1 MRSLLVALIIM
12 FGLHVANAQFI
23 SASEYKIKAVFLYN
37 FTHFV
42 ELPPQSFDD
51 LYSPLI
57 IGIIGG
63 DPFGPFIDEAV
74 ADERV
79 KTHIIKVKRY
89 ADISEMEKCNI
100 LYINEQDPEAIRHIL
115 STVADK
121 SILTVSDTP
130 NFIRWGGLIRF
141 YTENNN
147 IRLEINNTAARR
159 KEITISSKLLRVA
172 TVQ

>member
-1 MRSLLVALIIM
+1 MRSFLLTLICLCGWL
-12 FGLHVANAQFI
+12 GLAAQVY

-42 ELPPQSFDD
+42 EWPPQSFDSD
-51 LYSPLI
+51 YSSFV

-63 DPFGPFIDEAV
+63 DPFGPLIDEAV
-74 ADERV
+74 AGERI
-79 KTHIIKVKRY
+79 KTHIIKVERY
-89 ADISEMEKCNI
+89 TDISEIGKCNI
-100 LYINEQDPEAIRHIL
+100 LYINEQDPETIRNIL
-115 STVADK
+115 SAVADK

-141 YTENNN
+141 YTENNK
-147 IRLEINNTAARR
+147 IHLEINNTSARR
-159 KEITISSKLLRVA
+159 KHITISSKLLRVA